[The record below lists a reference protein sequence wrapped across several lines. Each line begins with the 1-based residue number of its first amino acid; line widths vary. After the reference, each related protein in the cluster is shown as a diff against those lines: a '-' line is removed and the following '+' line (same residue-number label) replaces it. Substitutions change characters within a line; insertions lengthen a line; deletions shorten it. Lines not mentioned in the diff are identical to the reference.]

1 MIMQRAIDRQKIR
14 QIKGVSD
21 LRRLPR
27 LGKIRLGI
35 KKLSRS
41 GQEYPVE
48 ADCFVCPPEVQKV
61 YGEKP
66 KELRIMF
73 PVDDATQIFPQAYK
87 WYGANAGL
95 KCKGDGET
103 AIRRWADLEEPLRQ
117 EIGGQ
122 HDDNELVEIAC
133 RCFRLES
140 GECSEKGN
148 LMVILPDVNLGG
160 VYQIDTGS
168 FYNIVE
174 LNSTIDYLKA
184 LLGRI
189 ALIPLTLR
197 REAVEIPFQGKKRT
211 HHLLKLIFSGD
222 LATVQRIREQT
233 RWLPSPRFELPEPME
248 DGPEPAS
255 RPPVIEEEAPEE
267 AAPSDGHRE
276 AELAHN
282 EVAPEHRDSEPK
294 PWDVWAEL
302 AAFLA
307 QVKLVPDPG
316 RAGDVVPY
324 PEMAPGLD
332 RWLRMEFK
340 LPGGF
345 EDLKAA
351 APEIQATV
359 LLRMKTFTDV
369 RSFLLKLGGARER
382 SGGRPKGGVN

>member
-1 MIMQRAIDRQKIR
+1 MPRAIDRQKIR

-61 YGEKP
+61 YGERP

-117 EIGGQ
+117 EIGGR
-122 HDDNELVEIAC
+122 HDDNELVEIPC
-133 RCFRLES
+133 SCFRLES

-197 REAVEIPFQGKKRT
+197 REAVEIPFQGKRRT
-211 HHLLKLIFSGD
+211 HYLLKLIFAGD

-233 RWLPSPRFELPEPME
+233 RWLPSPRFELPEPTE
-248 DGPEPAS
+248 DGPDPAS
-255 RPPVIEEEAPEE
+255 PPPAIEAEALEV
-267 AAPSDGHRE
+267 AASINGDRE
-276 AELAHN
+276 AERAH
-282 EVAPEHRDSEPK
+282 SEAERSHKDGDPK
-294 PWDVWAEL
+294 PWNVWAEL

-307 QVKLVPDPG
+307 QAKVAPDPE

-324 PEMAPGLD
+324 PEVAPGLD

-351 APEIQATV
+351 APDVQAAV

-369 RSFLLKLGGARER
+369 RSFLLKVGGRER
-382 SGGRPKGGVN
+382 SGGRPRAGAE

>member
-87 WYGANAGL
+87 WYAANAGL

-103 AIRRWADLEEPLRQ
+103 AIRRCADLEEPLRQ

-122 HDDNELVEIAC
+122 HDDNELVEIPC
-133 RCFRLES
+133 SCFRLES
-140 GECSEKGN
+140 GECSEKRN

-197 REAVEIPFQGKKRT
+197 REAVEIPFQGKRRT
-211 HHLLKLIFSGD
+211 HYLLKLIFAGD

-233 RWLPSPRFELPEPME
+233 RWLPSPRFELPEPTE
-248 DGPEPAS
+248 DGPEPIGPTQA
-255 RPPVIEEEAPEE
+255 IEEELLGE
-267 AAPSDGHRE
+267 APSINAHRE
-276 AELAHN
+276 AEHTHN
-282 EVAPEHRDSEPK
+282 EVAPEHGEAERQHMNGESK
-294 PWDVWAEL
+294 SWDVWAEL
-302 AAFLA
+302 AVFLA
-307 QVKLVPDPG
+307 RVKVAPDPE
-316 RAGDVVPY
+316 RAGDVIPY
-324 PEMAPGLD
+324 PEVAPGLD

-340 LPGGF
+340 LSGGF

-351 APEIQATV
+351 APDVQAAV

-369 RSFLLKLGGARER
+369 RSFLLKVGGRER
-382 SGGRPKGGVN
+382 SG